1 MSKPSL
7 NEGVRAPRPNDTR
20 LIPEI
25 AAHLT
30 GMYGYIP
37 DARGKT
43 DGYQQVYTLPDFR
56 LLFQVS
62 GYGYAVG
69 YTALVDPRQQ
79 QGERQMSETWRQN

>member
-1 MSKPSL
+1 
-7 NEGVRAPRPNDTR
+7 
-20 LIPEI
+20 
-25 AAHLT
+25 
-30 GMYGYIP
+30 MYGYIP

-69 YTALVDPRQQ
+69 YIALLRGAYGGPTEGLRRAYGGPTEGLQRAYV
-79 QGERQMSETWRQN
+79 

>member
-1 MSKPSL
+1 
-7 NEGVRAPRPNDTR
+7 
-20 LIPEI
+20 
-25 AAHLT
+25 
-30 GMYGYIP
+30 MYGYIP

-69 YTALVDPRQQ
+69 YTALLGALTLHSPRAIVVFPNKNPRGATYVKISPAKQYFYESFVR
-79 QGERQMSETWRQN
+79 GLCT

>member
-1 MSKPSL
+1 
-7 NEGVRAPRPNDTR
+7 
-20 LIPEI
+20 
-25 AAHLT
+25 
-30 GMYGYIP
+30 MYGYIP

-69 YTALVDPRQQ
+69 YTALV
-79 QGERQMSETWRQN
+79 GWRKLLVHLLLTKMKKQVMMTK